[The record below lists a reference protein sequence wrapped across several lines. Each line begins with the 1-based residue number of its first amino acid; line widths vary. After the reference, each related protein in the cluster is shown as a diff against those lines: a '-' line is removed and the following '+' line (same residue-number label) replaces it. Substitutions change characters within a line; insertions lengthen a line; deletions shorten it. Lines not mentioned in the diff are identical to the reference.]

1 MKYIDQGQ
9 GLAARAAEGMLQLL
23 FPLSTYCICCGK
35 PVDASRSYSICD
47 HCIHHI
53 MWGKIH
59 IDLEAESRRL
69 GRPARLDSAVA
80 CMKYGL
86 YERRLIFDLKY
97 DGRTYVARAI
107 GHIMADRLAA
117 EGLAA
122 PPDGAAAGRPG
133 MLFQGRPPS
142 SAASGRPSMSFQ
154 GRLPS
159 LAASGRPGMSF
170 QGRPPSS
177 AAAGRPS
184 MSFQGRPLSSAA
196 AGRPGAACRTH
207 LLGGPAAISDG
218 ADSET
223 CPLPGISMDSVG
235 GFGPAKLSGT
245 TGGGFGTGGKPGTSG
260 GGFEAAGQPG
270 TSGGGFDYIVPV
282 PVHRDKEKA
291 RGFNQAEKM
300 ARHLGRRI
308 GVPVLPRA
316 IIRNRMTA
324 AQRSLSAEDRYF
336 NLEGAFSLNPKDAVK
351 IRGSRI
357 LLLDDVYT
365 TGATAH
371 RCGDVLKE
379 AGAARVDYIALA
391 TSNNF
396 AYGFFDDGQC

>member
-53 MWGKIH
+53 MWGNIH

-122 PPDGAAAGRPG
+122 SPEGAAAGRPV
-133 MLFQGRPPS
+133 
-142 SAASGRPSMSFQ
+142 
-154 GRLPS
+154 
-159 LAASGRPGMSF
+159 MSF

-177 AAAGRPS
+177 AAAGRP
-184 MSFQGRPLSSAA
+184 
-196 AGRPGAACRTH
+196 GATCRTH
-207 LLGGPAAISDG
+207 LLGGPASISYG
-218 ADSET
+218 AGCEK
-223 CPLPGISMDSVG
+223 CPLPGISMDSGG
-235 GFGPAKLSGT
+235 GFGTAKLSGT
-245 TGGGFGTGGKPGTSG
+245 T
-260 GGFEAAGQPG
+260 
-270 TSGGGFDYIVPV
+270 GGGFDYIVPV

>member
-9 GLAARAAEGMLQLL
+9 GLAARAVEGMLQLL

-53 MWGKIH
+53 MWGNIH

-170 QGRPPSS
+170 QGRPLSS
-177 AAAGRPS
+177 AASGRPS
-184 MSFQGRPLSSAA
+184 MSFQGRLPSSAA
-196 AGRPGAACRTH
+196 SGRPGAACRTH
-207 LLGGPAAISDG
+207 LLGGPASISYG
-218 ADSET
+218 AGCEK
-223 CPLPGISMDSVG
+223 CPLPGISMDSGG
-235 GFGPAKLSGT
+235 GFETAKLSGT
-245 TGGGFGTGGKPGTSG
+245 TGGGFETVELS
-260 GGFEAAGQPG
+260 G

-379 AGAARVDYIALA
+379 AGAARVDFIALA
-391 TSNNF
+391 TSNDF

>member
-53 MWGKIH
+53 MWGNIH

-122 PPDGAAAGRPG
+122 PSSGAAA
-133 MLFQGRPPS
+133 
-142 SAASGRPSMSFQ
+142 
-154 GRLPS
+154 
-159 LAASGRPGMSF
+159 GRPGMSF
-170 QGRPPSS
+170 QGRPP
-177 AAAGRPS
+177 
-184 MSFQGRPLSSAA
+184 SSAA

-207 LLGGPAAISDG
+207 LLGGPASISYG
-218 ADSET
+218 AGCEK
-223 CPLPGISMDSVG
+223 CPLPGISMDS
-235 GFGPAKLSGT
+235 
-245 TGGGFGTGGKPGTSG
+245 GGGFGTGGKPGTSG

-270 TSGGGFDYIVPV
+270 TSDGGFDYIVPV

-379 AGAARVDYIALA
+379 AGAARVDFIALE
-391 TSNNF
+391 TSNDF

>member
-53 MWGKIH
+53 MWGNIH

-170 QGRPPSS
+170 QGRP
-177 AAAGRPS
+177 
-184 MSFQGRPLSSAA
+184 LSSAA

-235 GFGPAKLSGT
+235 GFGTAKLSGT

>member
-53 MWGKIH
+53 MWGNIH

-122 PPDGAAAGRPG
+122 SPDGAAAGRPV
-133 MLFQGRPPS
+133 
-142 SAASGRPSMSFQ
+142 
-154 GRLPS
+154 
-159 LAASGRPGMSF
+159 MSF

-177 AAAGRPS
+177 AAAGRPG
-184 MSFQGRPLSSAA
+184 MSVQGRPLSSAA

-235 GFGPAKLSGT
+235 GF
-245 TGGGFGTGGKPGTSG
+245 
-260 GGFEAAGQPG
+260 EAAGQPG
-270 TSGGGFDYIVPV
+270 TSDGGFDYIVPV

-300 ARHLGRRI
+300 ARYLGRRI

-379 AGAARVDYIALA
+379 AGAARVDFIALA
-391 TSNNF
+391 TSNDF

>member
-1 MKYIDQGQ
+1 MKYIDQEQ

-53 MWGKIH
+53 TWGNIH

-122 PPDGAAAGRPG
+122 SPDGAAAGRPV
-133 MLFQGRPPS
+133 
-142 SAASGRPSMSFQ
+142 
-154 GRLPS
+154 
-159 LAASGRPGMSF
+159 MSF

-177 AAAGRPS
+177 AAAGRPG
-184 MSFQGRPLSSAA
+184 MSVQGRPLSSAA

-207 LLGGPAAISDG
+207 LLGGQGAISYG
-218 ADSET
+218 AGCEK
-223 CPLPGISMDSVG
+223 CPLSGISMDSGG
-235 GFGPAKLSGT
+235 GFGTAKLSGT
-245 TGGGFGTGGKPGTSG
+245 TGGGFETVELSGTSD
-260 GGFEAAGQPG
+260 
-270 TSGGGFDYIVPV
+270 GGFDYIVPV

-379 AGAARVDYIALA
+379 AGAARVDFIALA
-391 TSNNF
+391 TSNDF